1 MAVLTPPRREEL
13 RPADDGW
20 DHPPRRRRRRPL
32 RVGRALLIVVVAL
45 LAIAGLDRI
54 TGLLPN
60 LGNPFGVERVDRTG
74 PAVLH
79 AITDLSQYRAASA
92 NLQVIVDVEE
102 DAKWLPDSIRG
113 ERVLFVARGTV
124 DAQIDLAGVRA
135 EAVDVSSEGR
145 SVRVRLPRATLAEPV
160 VDPEGSYV
168 HSRQRGLLD
177 RIGSMFTDNPTGE
190 RELYLLAR
198 ERLAAAAA
206 ADDALI
212 RRAEANTR
220 LMLQELLQGL
230 GFDKVEITFG

>member
-1 MAVLTPPRREEL
+1 MIGV
-13 RPADDGW
+13 
-20 DHPPRRRRRRPL
+20 
-32 RVGRALLIVVVAL
+32 IAL

-124 DAQIDLAGVRA
+124 DAGVDLAGVKA
-135 EAVDVSSEGR
+135 EAVDVSGGGK
-145 SVRVRLPRATLAEPV
+145 SVRIRLPHATMAEPV
-160 VDPEGSYV
+160 VDPAGSYV

-198 ERLAAAAA
+198 QRLAAAAA
-206 ADDALI
+206 ADDALV
-212 RRAEANTR
+212 RRARPTR
-220 LMLQELLQGL
+220 G
-230 GFDKVEITFG
+230 

>member
-1 MAVLTPPRREEL
+1 MLTPPRREEM
-13 RPADDGW
+13 RPKEEW
-20 DHPPRRRRRRPL
+20 RPPSHRRQRGPGRL
-32 RVGRALLIVVVAL
+32 GRALAIGVVAV
-45 LAIAGLDRI
+45 LAVAGLDRI
-54 TGLLPN
+54 TGLLPS

-79 AITDLSQYRAASA
+79 TITDLSQYRAATA
-92 NLQVIVDVEE
+92 NLQVIIDVEK
-102 DAKWLPDSIRG
+102 DAKWLPAAIRG

-124 DAQIDLAGVRA
+124 DAGIDLGGVRA
-135 EAVDVSSEGR
+135 KAVDVTGGGR

-160 VDPEGSYV
+160 VDPAGSYV

-198 ERLAAAAA
+198 QRLAAAAA
-206 ADDALI
+206 AEDDLI

-230 GFDKVEITFG
+230 GFEKVDITFG